1 MIKCDFC
8 EYSKPHSLFNNER
21 FRCNFTNDKDFA
33 ELKHRKCSKAV
44 QKMQEKLNKE
54 EN

>member
-8 EYSKPHSLFNNER
+8 EHSKQHSIFNNER
-21 FRCNFTNDKDFA
+21 FRCTISNDSDFV

-44 QKMQEKLNKE
+44 KRMQEELNEK
-54 EN
+54 N